1 MAFCKQP
8 GCECAKDKP
17 IHCARSNT
25 SGMWSHLK
33 TKHKAIYDKL
43 FPDKLKN
50 QPKLPFASA
59 AACSGP
65 IQPKEDGTRE
75 SVRRAQRDFII
86 RGDHAFTIIEEDGF
100 HWMLEK
106 VKELPVSTP
115 VPFYSAKIITSDTMM
130 LFGGFRGQ
138 LVKYLPT
145 LKSRVSFTTDMW
157 TDCNMRGFMGI
168 TAHWIDDNWEMVSV
182 VLDFLH
188 VEGHHTGEKLAQAFS
203 GCVFG
208 QFYLQEK
215 IFGVTVDNVS
225 ANDKMLAALDSELS
239 SIEFGE
245 SLEKIIQNDFD
256 VETNHFR
263 CLGHVLNL
271 VVKKAL
277 SAIVTKIEKLRN
289 LAKSIHLSA
298 LKSEALVAACKTA
311 EIEAKVIILD
321 VVTRW
326 NSTFNMLERGLYLRE
341 ALNLMTSKSS
351 SHFLPALAEFQIL
364 RKEWE
369 EIIAIVEFLRPF
381 SNITIQCQGDKYVII
396 SSVVAAFNGLM
407 DEC

>member
-1 MAFCKQP
+1 MTILGEPDARPDVWDWFTKAADFKTSKMAFCKQL
-8 GCECAKDKP
+8 GCEYAKDKHIP
-17 IHCARSNT
+17 CRGGNT
-25 SGMWSHLK
+25 TGMWSHLK
-33 TKHKAIYDKL
+33 SKHKAIYDKL

-115 VPFYSAKIITSDTMM
+115 VPFYSAKTITSDTMM
-130 LFGGFRGQ
+130 LFGGFRG
-138 LVKYLPT
+138 
-145 LKSRVSFTTDMW
+145 R
-157 TDCNMRGFMGI
+157 
-168 TAHWIDDNWEMVSV
+168 
-182 VLDFLH
+182 
-188 VEGHHTGEKLAQAFS
+188 
-203 GCVFG
+203 
-208 QFYLQEK
+208 
-215 IFGVTVDNVS
+215 
-225 ANDKMLAALDSELS
+225 
-239 SIEFGE
+239 
-245 SLEKIIQNDFD
+245 
-256 VETNHFR
+256 
-263 CLGHVLNL
+263 
-271 VVKKAL
+271 
-277 SAIVTKIEKLRN
+277 
-289 LAKSIHLSA
+289 
-298 LKSEALVAACKTA
+298 
-311 EIEAKVIILD
+311 
-321 VVTRW
+321 
-326 NSTFNMLERGLYLRE
+326 RE

-381 SNITIQCQGDKYVII
+381 SNITIQCQGDKYVTI

-407 DEC
+407 DECEEKIKHCF